1 MIVKSF
7 TGRTVP
13 EALEKV
19 RAGLG
24 SRALI
29 IETRPLQE
37 SGLFGRRTGF
47 EVVAASDDEPEDAVP
62 VADTFRRLEVI
73 DGTRNKPA
81 AGASTSTGQAAG
93 LLRSEPVNPGLD
105 DELAAIRRQLARLAA
120 GNRTPVDH
128 LGEELAGILEE
139 AELPGELTAELDA
152 ACAAAGERLPPER
165 RGEFC
170 AAVLTKAL
178 PGCATMDWDGCR
190 RLMLVGPTG
199 VGKTTTI
206 AKLAGDLVLK
216 RKRSVALLTIDT
228 YRVGAQDQLK
238 AYADLLDI
246 PFAVASTPAH
256 FAEELRRLERVDHV
270 LIDTAGR
277 SPADAVRVHEL
288 KGFCRAAAGIQVCL
302 ALGANAGRAEF
313 SAVVERFSLL
323 PIEHAVL
330 TKFDEC
336 AAAGRLYGCLRRH
349 RLPVRWITT
358 GQEVPADIQPASAQ
372 AIAAR
377 VVAGN
382 PVATASASPFA
393 APYAAPFADSV
404 A

>member
-24 SRALI
+24 PRALI

-47 EVVAASDDEPEDAVP
+47 EVVAASDDEPEDVTP
-62 VADTFRRLEVI
+62 VADTFRRLEAL

-81 AGASTSTGQAAG
+81 ASASASTTTGQAAG
-93 LLRSEPVNPGLD
+93 LVRSEASNAGLD

-139 AELPGELTAELDA
+139 SELPGELTAELDA

-165 RGEFC
+165 RSEFC

-178 PGCATMDWDGCR
+178 PGCAAMDWDGCR

-377 VVAGN
+377 VVAGS
-382 PVATASASPFA
+382 PVASPFA
-393 APYAAPFADSV
+393 VPFAASV